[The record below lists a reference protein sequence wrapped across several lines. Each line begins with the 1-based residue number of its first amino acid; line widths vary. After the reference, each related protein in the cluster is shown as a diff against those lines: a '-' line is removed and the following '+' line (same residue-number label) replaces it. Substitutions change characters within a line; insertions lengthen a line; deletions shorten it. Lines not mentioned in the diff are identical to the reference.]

1 MSRDRYTVAI
11 ADHACGAEIATE
23 AAAHLRACGACSRM
37 FDEQRHLLQDLDQE
51 LQRALAIE
59 PSSRFVPDVMA
70 GLMRTKR

>member
-1 MSRDRYTVAI
+1 
-11 ADHACGAEIATE
+11 
-23 AAAHLRACGACSRM
+23 M